1 VLWLS
6 RPFSYNDENFTVMGN
21 TLFVHVDI
29 GTKKIN
35 KGGIICT
42 IPPAI
47 YDRLVTYNSIATI
60 SNRAKLAVASQA
72 WVYVDN
78 DRNIITNVDIAE
90 TSYPPRLAYT
100 WFLLKDI

>member
-1 VLWLS
+1 LS

-35 KGGIICT
+35 KGGIIGT

-47 YDRLVTYNSIATI
+47 YDRLVNYNSIVTI
-60 SNRAKLAVASQA
+60 SNRAKLPVASQA

-78 DRNIITNVDIAE
+78 DRNIVTNADIAE

>member
-1 VLWLS
+1 MS

-29 GTKKIN
+29 GTMKIN
-35 KGGIICT
+35 KGGIIGT

-60 SNRAKLAVASQA
+60 SNRAKLAVAS
-72 WVYVDN
+72 
-78 DRNIITNVDIAE
+78 
-90 TSYPPRLAYT
+90 
-100 WFLLKDI
+100 